1 MDAIKRSIGDLD
13 MRPLGLDAVG
23 LNNFLERMFNNLNQV
38 PIFSKI
44 TTSTHHIFSCFP
56 AVRHVSPNDL
66 TGRTLTKVLLD
77 DTALTLIDRND
88 LAVGMI
94 DQVMGQILTLMYRH
108 QNAPDLDINEAPR
121 VGDFCFFRHSEKSKL
136 QSINTLRLG
145 LIVGISNKGLDGL
158 SRSLFIQ
165 ARTRQEGDADD
176 PQAKA
181 GRIFTF
187 HRKPSDIVL
196 IESSREKAMHDLFRA
211 DILRQH
217 QAFASSTADEDTR
230 DTPDEPI
237 KAWEDP
243 VGDTEPNIATTM
255 PPMTSEIP
263 TENKK
268 QDQPE
273 VRRSARISAKVS
285 QACIMLLAMTP
296 GQTPNARGK

>member
-1 MDAIKRSIGDLD
+1 
-13 MRPLGLDAVG
+13 
-23 LNNFLERMFNNLNQV
+23 
-38 PIFSKI
+38 
-44 TTSTHHIFSCFP
+44 
-56 AVRHVSPNDL
+56 
-66 TGRTLTKVLLD
+66 
-77 DTALTLIDRND
+77 
-88 LAVGMI
+88 
-94 DQVMGQILTLMYRH
+94 MYHH
-108 QNAPDLDINEAPR
+108 QNVPDLDINEAPR

-145 LIVGISNKGLDGL
+145 LIVGVSSKGLDGL

-165 ARTRQEGDADD
+165 ARTRQKGDADD

-181 GRIFTF
+181 GRVFTF

-196 IESSREKAMHDLFRA
+196 IESSREKAMHDLFQA

-217 QAFASSTADEDTR
+217 QAFTFSTADEDAH

-237 KAWEDP
+237 EAWEDP
-243 VGDTEPNIATTM
+243 VGDTEPNVATTM
-255 PPMTSEIP
+255 PPMTNEIP

-273 VRRSARISAKVS
+273 IRRSARISAKVL

-296 GQTPNARGK
+296 GQTPNTREK